1 MKFEEAR
8 KIIEQK
14 YETYQKRKNAVEVVI
29 RKQLRFGYYYYILL
43 MEYENEALLTDYAET
58 RHILKPTLS
67 REFFSETCN
76 KHNITFVD
84 GYIEKKFESIED
96 VDNFVKVLDELS
108 AKYAEL
114 EDQEN

>member
-14 YETYQKRKNAVEVVI
+14 YETRQKRINAVEIVI
-29 RKQLRFGYYYYILL
+29 RKQLRFGHYYYILL
-43 MEYENEALLTDYAET
+43 MDYENEALLTDYAET
-58 RHILKPTLS
+58 RHILKPTVS
-67 REFFSETCN
+67 KDVFEEVCKNN
-76 KHNITFVD
+76 KITFVD

-108 AKYAEL
+108 AKYAER